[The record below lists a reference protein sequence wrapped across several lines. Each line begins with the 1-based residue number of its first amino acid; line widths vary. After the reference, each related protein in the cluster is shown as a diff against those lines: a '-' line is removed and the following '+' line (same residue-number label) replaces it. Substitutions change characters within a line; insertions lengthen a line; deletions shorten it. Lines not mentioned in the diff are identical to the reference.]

1 MQTVLKISP
10 EILKIS
16 WTCPSK
22 TNAKMQK
29 VLGRVEGNVTSFIE
43 DQMML
48 PQVCTFTSFSNI
60 CSISACLHSFLLNSI
75 APQCT
80 LLQFFRLCIWNI
92 FFWCLLA
99 LFWMTHIYRTAAFHV
114 HSCCAGSRWKTLIYN
129 ALHLNTYHGMQC
141 DGFCCP
147 CGSLD
152 TSANLLR
159 AFLLSLRLKSDTCH
173 LFHRHAQGLR
183 PWRLPYQI
191 RWCGCNGDTCPR
203 TVWSLLFLAPM
214 STLSPLPVKPCVAH
228 PASCLYFSL
237 QQLAG
242 A

>member
-1 MQTVLKISP
+1 
-10 EILKIS
+10 
-16 WTCPSK
+16 
-22 TNAKMQK
+22 
-29 VLGRVEGNVTSFIE
+29 
-43 DQMML
+43 ML

-60 CSISACLHSFLLNSI
+60 CSISACLRAVLLDSI

-99 LFWMTHIYRTAAFHV
+99 FVWMTHIYRTVAFHV

-152 TSANLLR
+152 TNANLLR
-159 AFLLSLRLKSDTCH
+159 AFLLSLHLESDTAH
-173 LFHRHAQGLR
+173 LFHRHVYGPSFLCPPHQIWLCTCTWGR
-183 PWRLPYQI
+183 HPNMRSSCSSLPAFA
-191 RWCGCNGDTCPR
+191 
-203 TVWSLLFLAPM
+203 SLLPSFALHKHRI
-214 STLSPLPVKPCVAH
+214 SDRRDFC
-228 PASCLYFSL
+228 
-237 QQLAG
+237 QW
-242 A
+242 